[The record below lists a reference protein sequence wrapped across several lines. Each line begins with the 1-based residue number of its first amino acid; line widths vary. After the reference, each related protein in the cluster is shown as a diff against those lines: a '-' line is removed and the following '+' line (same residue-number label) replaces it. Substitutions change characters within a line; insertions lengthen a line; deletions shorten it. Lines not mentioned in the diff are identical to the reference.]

1 MGNAARISR
10 WYCSRLIALELSATG
25 LAIGATAAGDAAGDA
40 GAVAADVAAGA
51 ATVAVGGANVGVG
64 SLSLPPHAARMA
76 ASIAISTIPDALRIQ
91 PEALIDAMLPRVGAL
106 V

>member
-1 MGNAARISR
+1 
-10 WYCSRLIALELSATG
+10 
-25 LAIGATAAGDAAGDA
+25 
-40 GAVAADVAAGA
+40 
-51 ATVAVGGANVGVG
+51 
-64 SLSLPPHAARMA
+64 MA